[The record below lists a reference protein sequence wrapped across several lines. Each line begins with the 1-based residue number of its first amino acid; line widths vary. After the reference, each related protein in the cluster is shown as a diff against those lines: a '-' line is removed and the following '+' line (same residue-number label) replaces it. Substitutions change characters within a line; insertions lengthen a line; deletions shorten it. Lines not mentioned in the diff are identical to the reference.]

1 MEEELQRERM
11 ARRRR
16 RDAKERHTQAYLL
29 LKKEIGRMGGLPR
42 PPRAVEVRHE
52 AAPGEPKR
60 RSGSAEQKKS
70 PTPAEIYALN
80 MNKECVS
87 DGLD

>member
-1 MEEELQRERM
+1 M
-11 ARRRR
+11 AKRRR
-16 RDAKERHTQAYLL
+16 RDAKDRHTQAYLL

-60 RSGSAEQKKS
+60 RSGSAEEKKAR
-70 PTPAEIYALN
+70 TPAEIYALT
-80 MNKECVS
+80 MKKELVS